1 MVAKLTNVTRQDCTR
16 APSKLSEFVSG
27 LGETRDVCAS
37 ENIRSRGKEK
47 PQQQEGRG
55 TEIGRIDER
64 EHESHNQCFGR
75 FYDKQFQM
83 FFFIYIL
90 LTALN
95 CHW

>member
-27 LGETRDVCAS
+27 LVLGFGETREVCEY

-64 EHESHNQCFGR
+64 EHESYNQCWSF
-75 FYDKQFQM
+75 
-83 FFFIYIL
+83 L
-90 LTALN
+90 
-95 CHW
+95 

>member
-16 APSKLSEFVSG
+16 APSKLSESVSG
-27 LGETRDVCAS
+27 LVSELGETRDVCAS

-83 FFFIYIL
+83 FFLYIF
-90 LTALN
+90 
-95 CHW
+95 CSQP